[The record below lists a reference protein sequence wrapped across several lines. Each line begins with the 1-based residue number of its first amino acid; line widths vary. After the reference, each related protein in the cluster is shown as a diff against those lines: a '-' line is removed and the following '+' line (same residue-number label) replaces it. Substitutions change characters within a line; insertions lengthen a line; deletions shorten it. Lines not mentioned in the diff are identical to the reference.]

1 MREERLFYWDMLL
14 RGEEVGLEEVR
25 QLAAKAS
32 ADAPEEEKAAWVLLL
47 SAVELLRTGTPSQR
61 CHLRAY
67 LRYQISQAG
76 GRRGRKPIDPR
87 ELEQA
92 GLDELLS
99 IGPINWGEALEPCRE
114 KTRGSV
120 DYSAKQRIEARLKE
134 MCRRWW
140 EELFGAPPKVLM
152 EGGE

>member
-1 MREERLFYWDMLL
+1 MREERLFYLDMLL
-14 RGEEVGLEEVR
+14 RGKEVGLERVR

-32 ADAPEEEKAAWVLLL
+32 ADAPEEEKAAWVFLL
-47 SAVELLRTGTPSQR
+47 SVVELLRTGTPSQR
-61 CHLRAY
+61 CHLQAY

-76 GRRGRKPIDPR
+76 RRQRRKPIDPQG
-87 ELEQA
+87 LKQA
-92 GLDELLS
+92 GLDELLA
-99 IGPINWGEALEPCRE
+99 IGPITWEEALEPCR

-140 EELFGAPPKVLM
+140 EELFGAPPKVLT